1 MALFT
6 LTDIR
11 FNSDKRR
18 TSNNIIGDKYKINT
32 LRYPLDLGEVDK
44 GHYMVFHINQQK
56 RTQFSAPTTDD
67 ETTAVQNRLGLNRF
81 NGGASDFVSVTQGAL
96 IGASELDLSKVAS
109 NIKARSRNITNE
121 ELQKTLQNVQDSF
134 TKVKEYLADNAS
146 TYAKTGIR
154 TTKRTTDTIAL
165 YMPDTLAFSQS
176 QNFAGLEL
184 GGGTAALLGAG
195 ASGVQSLLSGNG
207 SNIDK
212 ANYALKNATPF
223 ILNALANAT
232 GPAGRAVFAGFTGTT
247 VNPMMEV
254 VYSAPEMRSFRF
266 DFMFYPRSRIEAK
279 EVQNIIQRI
288 RFHQA
293 PEVLG
298 NSSAGGLGGY
308 FLVPPSEFDIQFY
321 YNGAENPNIPKIST
335 CVLQTV
341 DVDYAPNGFAT
352 YEVLEEQNNP
362 TLGGTGMP
370 VGIRLGLV
378 FKETQIITKF
388 DLNAESRGRN
398 FYSQAEVDTIA
409 STINLNQP
417 AGGGV

>member
-1 MALFT
+1 M
-6 LTDIR
+6 IVE
-11 FNSDKRR
+11 
-18 TSNNIIGDKYKINT
+18 DKYKINT

-56 RTQFSAPTTDD
+56 RTQFPGTTVDD

-81 NGGASDFVSVTQGAL
+81 NGGSSDFISVTQGAVTA
-96 IGASELDLSKVAS
+96 ASQLDLTKVS
-109 NIKARSRNITNE
+109 ENIQKKFNLSAGSPELQRL
-121 ELQKTLQNVQDSF
+121 LQKTQDTFSASGLPGVGEF
-134 TKVKEYLADNAS
+134 IADNAG
-146 TYAKTGIR
+146 TYAKTGLR

-184 GGGTAALLGAG
+184 GGGLAATLGAG
-195 ASGVQSLLSGNG
+195 FSGIQNVVNSNMSGTE
-207 SNIDK
+207 K

-223 ILNALANAT
+223 VLNALANMA

-254 VYSAPEMRSFRF
+254 IYSAPEFRSFRF

-298 NSSAGGLGGY
+298 NISAGGLGGY
-308 FLVPPSEFDIQFY
+308 FLVPPSEFDIKFF
-321 YNGAENPNIPKIST
+321 YNGTENPNIPSIST

-341 DVDYAPNGFAT
+341 DVDYAPNGFAA
-352 YEVLEEQNNP
+352 YEVLEDRNIP
-362 TLGGTGMP
+362 KWGSTGMP
-370 VGIRLGLV
+370 IGIRLGLV
-378 FKETQIITKF
+378 FRETQIITKF
-388 DLNAESRGRN
+388 DLQGRRA
-398 FYSQAEVDTIA
+398 SA
-409 STINLNQP
+409 STLEEINQINQINSGQP

>member
-11 FNSDKRR
+11 FKSDRSA
-18 TSNNIIGDKYKINT
+18 TTNNRIVGDKYKINT

-44 GHYMVFHINQQK
+44 GHYMVFHINEQK
-56 RTQFSAPTTDD
+56 RTQFPGSTTDD
-67 ETTAVQNRLGLNRF
+67 ETTAVKNRLGLNRF
-81 NGGASDFVSVTQGAL
+81 NGGAADFVSVTQGA
-96 IGASELDLSKVAS
+96 ITAASQLDLTVVSS
-109 NIKARSRNITNE
+109 NIQKKFNLSAGSP
-121 ELQKTLQNVQDSF
+121 ELQRLLQSTMDTFNKSFSGVQ
-134 TKVKEYLADNAS
+134 EYVAENSS
-146 TYAKTGIR
+146 TYAKTGVR

-165 YMPDTLAFSQS
+165 YMPDTLAFTQS
-176 QNFAGLEL
+176 QNYAGLEL
-184 GGGTAALLGAG
+184 GGGLAATLGAG
-195 ASGVQSLLSGNG
+195 FSGAQNILNSNM

-223 ILNALANAT
+223 VLNALANAT
-232 GPAGRAVFAGFTGTT
+232 GQAGRAVFAGFTGTT

-254 VYSAPEMRSFRF
+254 IYSAPEFRSFRF
-266 DFMFYPRSRIEAK
+266 DFMFYPRSSIEAK

-298 NSSAGGLGGY
+298 NNSAGGLGGY
-308 FLVPPSEFDIQFY
+308 FLVPPSEFDIKFY
-321 YNGAENPNIPKIST
+321 YNGTENENIPSIST

-352 YEVLEEQNNP
+352 YEVLEDKNVP
-362 TLGGTGMP
+362 KWGSTGMP

-378 FKETQIITKF
+378 FKETQIITKY
-388 DLNAESRGRN
+388 DLQSRRVGSSIADSENQSDQWIN
-398 FYSQAEVDTIA
+398 F
-409 STINLNQP
+409 
-417 AGGGV
+417 